1 MIFYFSLVFVMV
13 RSHTGCMPAL
23 QLDLESIRTLIAVVD
38 HDGMTNAARHLDL
51 SQSAVSHKIKR
62 LEEKVGR
69 PLLIRAGHAIRP
81 NRDGMALI
89 EDGRAMLELHDRAA
103 ARLVYDKLTGQVRIG
118 ANQDFYAERLTA
130 VLARFSRL
138 HPDAIV
144 QFAFA
149 STEELS
155 KQIDRGDLDLA
166 IIQVIDEQLRTDDVV
181 LWTDQLCW
189 VTSSH
194 WDHPSPPVPL
204 ISFGEDCLYQVT
216 GRPQLDAAGLDYFV
230 TFSGSSTTAVLAAV
244 EAGLGVGLALSQ
256 YLSDRIVEWSPPTEL
271 EPLPRIHQVLRTVPG
286 ENPKVTRALTE
297 LLAREFN

>member
-1 MIFYFSLVFVMV
+1 M
-13 RSHTGCMPAL
+13 L

-38 HDGMTNAARHLDL
+38 HDGMTNAARHLQL

-69 PLLIRAGHAIRP
+69 PLLIRDGHSIRP

-89 EDGRAMLELHDRAA
+89 EDGRIMLELHDRAA
-103 ARLVYDKLTGQVRIG
+103 ARLVYDKLAGTVRIG

-130 VLARFSRL
+130 VLGRFSRL

-155 KQIDRGDLDLA
+155 EQIDRGDIDLA
-166 IIQVIDEQLRTDDVV
+166 IIQVIDEQLRPDDVV

-189 VTSSH
+189 VTSSQ
-194 WDHPSPPVPL
+194 WDHPTQPVPL
-204 ISFGEDCLYQVT
+204 ISYGEDCLYQVT
-216 GRPQLDAAGLDYFV
+216 GRPQLNGAGLDYFV
-230 TFSGSSTTAVLAAV
+230 TFSGASTSAVLAAV
-244 EAGLGVGLALSQ
+244 EAGLGVGLVVSE
-256 YLSDRIVEWSPPTEL
+256 YLSDRIVEWSPPVEMD
-271 EPLPRIHQVLRTVPG
+271 PLPQIHQVLRTVPG

-297 LLAREFN
+297 LLAREFH